1 MNYLLKIVQGANAG
15 AEIALAEGVV
25 TFGSSDACDI
35 VLADA
40 SLPAEAFAV
49 EVSGTGVSLK
59 ALPDGEAKNV
69 ELYTLFSFGSSSF
82 AIGENGVAWPELK
95 SPAAPPPP

>member
-49 EVSGTGVSLK
+49 ETSAAGVSLK
-59 ALPDGEAKNV
+59 ELPDGEAKNV
-69 ELYTLFSFGSSSF
+69 DLYTRFTF
-82 AIGENGVAWPELK
+82 PEL
-95 SPAAPPPP
+95 AIAFYTGDTVA